1 MSPPSI
7 LDKRMNQSRRDNLKN
22 LSLGAGGMLLA
33 PFLNQVQVQAAG
45 RPSAVPQRF
54 VFVVKSSGITPDGIT
69 PESLTGAGARNE
81 SLSDV
86 TLPSSMAALE
96 PFKDQLAIIQ
106 GLSGKMCRGGHSSWF
121 GAMGVYMTGGE
132 HERGAIL
139 RATAD
144 AELAKLNPAPFNHV
158 GLAVRGPALSN
169 AFGGVLYPG
178 ITATGANKELPFQG
192 SPDLAFEQLF
202 GSAASASGKGQTRFR
217 MQKNLLDFMV
227 DDIRKVNTAVPGPE
241 KEKLNAYLNAFEE
254 LQIRHSRLANMKD
267 QIKDNAPE
275 FGDKFTSSVEEVRQ
289 EAHFDLASTALIAGL
304 TNCVTIRLDNLSTVY
319 NELGLSKHNHGIGHN
334 ESSRTQEEC
343 RDIIRRHHCS
353 LLANMAGKLRAVPE
367 GDGNMLD
374 NTMIIFFSDASNKH
388 HGDCLEWPYLV
399 LGGCGGKLK
408 IPGRYI
414 RYPKYGDK
422 DCRTIGNWW
431 TTLLNA
437 FGNPIEHYGNED
449 LVLKQNGN
457 SYRGPLSELIT

>member
-1 MSPPSI
+1 MPPDTKTDTSMT
-7 LDKRMNQSRRDNLKN
+7 KTRRDTLKS
-22 LSLGAGGMLLA
+22 LSLGAGSFLLT
-33 PFLNQVQVQAAG
+33 PFLNQVQVQADGDVHALP
-45 RPSAVPQRF
+45 RRF
-54 VFVVKSSGITPDGIT
+54 VFVVKSSGITPEGIT
-69 PESLTGAGARNE
+69 PEALKGNSATNQSLK
-81 SLSDV
+81 DV
-86 TLPSSMAALE
+86 TLPPSMTALE
-96 PFKDQLAIIQ
+96 PFKEQLAIVQ

-158 GLAVRGPALSN
+158 GLAVRGPALSKSY
-169 AFGGVLYPG
+169 GGVLYPG
-178 ITATGANKELPFQG
+178 ITATAANKELPFQG

-202 GSAASASGKGQTRFR
+202 GSAASASGQGQTRFR

-227 DDIRKVNTAVPGPE
+227 DDIRKVNKSIPAPE
-241 KEKLNAYLNAFEE
+241 RSKLDAYLNAFEE
-254 LQIRHSRLANMKD
+254 LQMRHTRLTAMKNS
-267 QIKDNAPE
+267 IKQNAPE
-275 FGDKFTSSVEEVRQ
+275 FGDKFTSEVEEIRQ
-289 EAHFDLASTALIAGL
+289 EAHFDLASAALIAGL

-319 NELGLSKHNHGIGHN
+319 SELGLSKHNHGIGHN

-343 RDIIRRHHCS
+343 RDIIRTHHCS

-367 GDGNMLD
+367 GDGSMLD
-374 NTMIIFFSDASNKH
+374 NTMIIFFSDSANKH
-388 HGDCLEWPYLV
+388 HGDCVEWPYVV
-399 LGGCGGKLK
+399 LGGCAGKLN

-414 RYPKYGDK
+414 RYPEYGDS

-449 LVLKQNGN
+449 LVLKQNG
-457 SYRGPLSELIT
+457 SSFRGPLSQLMT